1 MGSRAGHPGLKRL
14 LAALLWLA
22 VPAAAQ
28 DVLPGLRGGVRVP
41 ADLDHGAFRAL
52 LRVQT
57 ELGVKCTGF
66 MVAPAIA
73 MTAAHCLYLGKVG
86 RFIQPGSV
94 HVLLGYRLGAYRAHA
109 RVRRFVIASGNDPA
123 RPIATIG
130 EDRAVLLL
138 DHAIADAGS
147 ILPVA
152 AVPSGGRVAVRVAA
166 YDQDRAEIALASP
179 PCALTGSVRDATGAA
194 VLTQDCS
201 ITHGASGAPLVAVI
215 DGHDSAVG
223 MVVAGAAASNLAVP
237 LR

>member
-1 MGSRAGHPGLKRL
+1 VGSRAGHPGLKRL

-73 MTAAHCLYLGKVG
+73 MTAAHCLYLGRVG

-109 RVRRFVIASGNDPA
+109 RVRRFVIASGYD
-123 RPIATIG
+123 
-130 EDRAVLLL
+130 
-138 DHAIADAGS
+138 
-147 ILPVA
+147 PVA

-237 LR
+237 LK